1 VFAKV
6 LIANRGAIARR
17 VVRACNALGIP
28 SVVVYSPADAE
39 APYLEEASEALPL
52 PGNDAAASYLNVPA
66 LLECLRIS
74 GADAVHP
81 GYGFLAENPAFAE
94 AVVAAGAVFIGPSP
108 RWLGDM
114 GDKVRA
120 RALLAGQGFPVLP
133 GSAVVEDLEA
143 ALAPADRLGYPL
155 MLKPAAGGGGIG
167 MSRIHDRTDLERT
180 FGRAGRLAANAF
192 GDGRLFLEAYVE
204 GARHVEI
211 QLLGDG
217 RGGALHLYER
227 DCSLQRGH
235 RKIIEEA
242 PAPGIGRA
250 ALDDLAARAERAM
263 AALGYDNVG
272 TLETLYRDDR
282 GFGFIEMNT
291 RIQVEHGVTE
301 AVTGLD
307 LVATQIALAA
317 GGPLPERPPLR
328 GHAVEARVYAE
339 DVARG
344 HAATGILTR
353 LRTPALHGVR
363 YETGYRQGQAITPYY
378 DPLIA
383 KVIGSGAT
391 RAQAIG
397 RTLVGVRALEVR
409 GVATNAA
416 LLEQALQDD
425 RFLAGDVA
433 LDFFAARNWATRRT

>member
-1 VFAKV
+1 MFSKI

-17 VVRACNALGIP
+17 VVRACNDLGIR
-28 SVVVYSPADAE
+28 SVVVYSEADAGAIYLQE
-39 APYLEEASEALPL
+39 ATEALPL
-52 PGNDAAASYLNVPA
+52 PGNEPAASYLNVAA
-66 LLECLRIS
+66 LLECLRVC

-81 GYGFLAENPAFAE
+81 GYGFLAENAAFAE
-94 AVVAAGAVFIGPSP
+94 AVAAAGAVFIGPSP
-108 RWLGDM
+108 RWLADM
-114 GDKVRA
+114 GDKVRG

-133 GSAVVEDLEA
+133 GSGVVEDLPQ
-143 ALAPADRLGYPL
+143 ALAAADRLGYPV

-167 MSRIHDRTDLERT
+167 MGRVRDRAELERA
-180 FGRAGRLAANAF
+180 FGRAGRLAARAF
-192 GDGRLFLEAYVE
+192 GDGRLFLESFVG

-242 PAPGIGRA
+242 PAPAIDRS
-250 ALDDLAARAERAM
+250 ALEDLAVRAERAM
-263 AALGYDNVG
+263 AALHYDNVG
-272 TLETLYRDDR
+272 TLETLYRGER

-307 LVATQIALAA
+307 LVAVQIALAA
-317 GGPLPERPPLR
+317 GAPLPERPPLD

-339 DVARG
+339 DVRRG
-344 HAATGILTR
+344 YPATGTLTH

-363 YETGYRQGQAITPYY
+363 FETGYRQGQAVTPYY
-378 DPLIA
+378 DSLIA
-383 KVIGSGAT
+383 KVIGRGAT

-397 RTLVGVRALEVR
+397 RALVGVRALEIR
-409 GVATNAA
+409 GIATNGP
-416 LLEQALQDD
+416 LLEQALQDE
-425 RFLAGDVA
+425 RFLAGDVGV
-433 LDFFAARNWATRRT
+433 DFFTRRPPGP

>member
-1 VFAKV
+1 VFSKI

-17 VVRACNALGIP
+17 VVRACNDLGIR
-28 SVVVYSPADAE
+28 SVVVYSEADAG
-39 APYLEEASEALPL
+39 APYLQEATEALPL
-52 PGNDAAASYLNVPA
+52 PGNAAAVSYLNAAA
-66 LLECLRIS
+66 LLECLRTC

-81 GYGFLAENPAFAE
+81 GYGFLAENAAFAE
-94 AVVAAGAVFIGPSP
+94 AVAAAGAVFIGPSP
-108 RWLGDM
+108 RWLAAM

-120 RALLAGQGFPVLP
+120 RALIAGQGFPVLP
-133 GSAVVEDLEA
+133 GSGVVQDLRE
-143 ALAPADRLGYPL
+143 ALAAADRLGYPL

-167 MSRIHDRTDLERT
+167 MARVGDRAALERA
-180 FGRAGRLAANAF
+180 FGRASRLAANAF
-192 GDGRLFLEAYVE
+192 GDGRVFLEAFVA

-211 QLLGDG
+211 QLLADG
-217 RGGALHLYER
+217 RGGAVHLYER

-242 PAPGIGRA
+242 PAPAIDRA

-263 AALGYDNVG
+263 AALRYDNVG
-272 TLETLYRDDR
+272 TLETLYRGER

-307 LVATQIALAA
+307 LVVAQIALAA
-317 GGPLPERPPLR
+317 GAPLPERPPLD

-339 DVARG
+339 DVLRG
-344 HAATGILTR
+344 YPATGTLTH

-363 YETGYRQGQAITPYY
+363 FETGYRQGQAVTPHY

-383 KVIGSGAT
+383 KVIGHGAT

-397 RTLVGVRALEVR
+397 RTLVGVRALEIR
-409 GVATNAA
+409 GVATNAS
-416 LLEQALQDD
+416 LLEQALQDE
-425 RFLAGDVA
+425 RFLAGDVGV
-433 LDFFAARNWATRRT
+433 DFFGPRS